1 MQTPPVAPF
10 PVLAL
15 LPQAFAQQHEQQ
27 ATHSPHHLLLTPEHS
42 GQLAVCAVMATG
54 RQPTSLEEVTADLSS
69 GPWTTQTA
77 GLKLPLA
84 EAFFWQLNAG

>member
-1 MQTPPVAPF
+1 
-10 PVLAL
+10 
-15 LPQAFAQQHEQQ
+15 
-27 ATHSPHHLLLTPEHS
+27 
-42 GQLAVCAVMATG
+42 MATVM
-54 RQPTSLEEVTADLSS
+54 RPTSLEEATGDLWS

>member
-1 MQTPPVAPF
+1 
-10 PVLAL
+10 
-15 LPQAFAQQHEQQ
+15 
-27 ATHSPHHLLLTPEHS
+27 
-42 GQLAVCAVMATG
+42 MATG